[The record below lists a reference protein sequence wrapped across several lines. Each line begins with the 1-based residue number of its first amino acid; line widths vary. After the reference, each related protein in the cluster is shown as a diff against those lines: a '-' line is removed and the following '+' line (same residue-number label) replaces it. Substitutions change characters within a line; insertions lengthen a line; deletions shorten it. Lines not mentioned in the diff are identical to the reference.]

1 MDHAIA
7 YGEDEDEINQWLSI
21 TAPKFNIDPE
31 KWWLEDDHFP
41 IGWNGNFSG
50 ANCWTSGG

>member
-31 KWWLEDDHFP
+31 KWWDWKAAAFP
-41 IGWNGNFSG
+41 IGWNGNCSG
-50 ANCWTSGG
+50 ANC

>member
-41 IGWNGNFSG
+41 IG
-50 ANCWTSGG
+50 